1 MFIFPKR
8 FMFTFLE
15 EGFLVIHSTTPLIIF
30 NSNSAINIKSNS
42 LSLSKEKPTLSII
55 IPKFLVK

>member
-1 MFIFPKR
+1 
-8 FMFTFLE
+8 MFTFLE